1 MKAVWQAL
9 ILVAL
14 AAVGAFGTQ
23 AWHPRAPA
31 LHLTQE
37 PLRDDEVS
45 LPVIGERFRG
55 EVLWID
61 ARPAE
66 HFAAGHM
73 PGALNVGE
81 QQFDEQLVQHLDTLQ
96 TNTKPVVV
104 YCSGQKCEASRK
116 VMERLKEMGFVKDAF
131 VFKGGWSVLE
141 KAKSE

>member
-1 MKAVWQAL
+1 MKAFSQAL
-9 ILVAL
+9 ILVIL
-14 AAVGAFGTQ
+14 SAAAAWGTY

-45 LPVIGERFRG
+45 MAVIREKFHE

-61 ARPAE
+61 ARPADQ
-66 HFAAGHM
+66 FAAKHM
-73 PGALNVGE
+73 PGALNVSE
-81 QQFDEQLVQHLDTLQ
+81 QQFDEQLVQHLETLQ

-116 VMERLKEMGFVKDAF
+116 VMEKLKEMGFVKDAF
-131 VFKGGWSVLE
+131 IFKGGWSVLE
-141 KAKSE
+141 KEITL

>member
-1 MKAVWQAL
+1 MKAFSQAL
-9 ILVAL
+9 ILVIL
-14 AAVGAFGTQ
+14 SAAAAWGTY

-45 LPVIGERFRG
+45 MAVIREKFHK

-61 ARPAE
+61 ARPADQ
-66 HFAAGHM
+66 FAAKHM
-73 PGALNVGE
+73 PGALNVSE
-81 QQFDEQLVQHLDTLQ
+81 QQFDEQLVLHLDTLQ

-116 VMERLKEMGFVKDAF
+116 VMEKLKEMGFVKDAF
-131 VFKGGWSVLE
+131 IFKGGWSVLE
-141 KAKSE
+141 KEITL

>member
-1 MKAVWQAL
+1 MKAFSQAL
-9 ILVAL
+9 ILVIL
-14 AAVGAFGTQ
+14 SAAAAWGTY

-45 LPVIGERFRG
+45 MAVIREKFHK

-61 ARPAE
+61 ARPADQ
-66 HFAAGHM
+66 FAAKHM
-73 PGALNVGE
+73 PGALNVSE

-116 VMERLKEMGFVKDAF
+116 VMEKLKEMGFVKDAF
-131 VFKGGWSVLE
+131 IFKGGWSVLE
-141 KAKSE
+141 KEITL

>member
-1 MKAVWQAL
+1 MRAMRQAL

-14 AAVGAFGTQ
+14 AAVAAFGTQ
-23 AWHPRAPA
+23 QWHPRAPA
-31 LHLTQE
+31 LYLTQE

-45 LPVIGERFRG
+45 LEVIRERFHDA
-55 EVLWID
+55 VLWID
-61 ARPAE
+61 ARPAD
-66 HFAAGHM
+66 HFAVNHL
-73 PGALNVGE
+73 PGALNVSE

>member
-1 MKAVWQAL
+1 MKAFSQAL
-9 ILVAL
+9 ILVIL
-14 AAVGAFGTQ
+14 SAAAAWGTY

-45 LPVIGERFRG
+45 MAVIREKFHE

-61 ARPAE
+61 ARPADQ
-66 HFAAGHM
+66 FAAKHM
-73 PGALNVGE
+73 PGALNVSE

-116 VMERLKEMGFVKDAF
+116 VMEKLKEMGFVKDAF
-131 VFKGGWSVLE
+131 IFKGGWSVLE
-141 KAKSE
+141 KEITL

>member
-1 MKAVWQAL
+1 MKAFSQAL
-9 ILVAL
+9 ILVIL
-14 AAVGAFGTQ
+14 SAAAAWGTY

-45 LPVIGERFRG
+45 MAVIREKFHE

-61 ARPAE
+61 ARPADQ
-66 HFAAGHM
+66 FAAKHM
-73 PGALNVGE
+73 PGALNVSE
-81 QQFDEQLVQHLDTLQ
+81 QQFDEQLVLHLDTLQ

-116 VMERLKEMGFVKDAF
+116 VMEKLKEMGFVKDAF
-131 VFKGGWSVLE
+131 IFKGGWSVLE
-141 KAKSE
+141 KEITL

>member
-1 MKAVWQAL
+1 MKAFSQAL
-9 ILVAL
+9 ILVIL
-14 AAVGAFGTQ
+14 SAAAAWGTY

-45 LPVIGERFRG
+45 MAVIREKFHK

-61 ARPAE
+61 ARPADQ
-66 HFAAGHM
+66 FAAKHM
-73 PGALNVGE
+73 PGALNVSE
-81 QQFDEQLVQHLDTLQ
+81 QQFDEQLVQHLETLQ

-116 VMERLKEMGFVKDAF
+116 VMEKLKEMGFVKDAF
-131 VFKGGWSVLE
+131 IFKGGWSVLE
-141 KAKSE
+141 KEITL